1 MAEDMSSNQRM
12 VEKRKI
18 GIMGGTFDPIHC
30 GHLFIAE
37 TALDVF
43 QLDKVLFIPA
53 GDPPHKNEKLITDSG
68 HRFQM
73 IKLAIED
80 NQNFEASDMEIM
92 KQEKSYT
99 IETIKILRRQ
109 YGEETDLYFITG
121 TDAFVGLETWKE
133 YQKLLSL
140 TNFIVMTRTISN
152 PMVLEE
158 KISQFTEKF
167 NAKVFKID
175 IPTLDISS
183 TDIRKRVQEGRSI
196 KYLLPYDVEEYIRN
210 HHLYED

>member
-1 MAEDMSSNQRM
+1 MNLNQEM
-12 VEKRKI
+12 VQKRKI
-18 GIMGGTFDPIHC
+18 GIMGGTFDPIHY

-37 TALDVF
+37 TACDVL

-53 GDPPHKNEKLITDSG
+53 GAPPHKNEKLITDSN

-73 IKLAIED
+73 IKVAIAD
-80 NQNFEASDMEIM
+80 NHNFEASDMEII
-92 KQEKSYT
+92 KEEKSYT
-99 IETIKILRRQ
+99 IETIKVLRRQ
-109 YGEETDLYFITG
+109 YGKEVNLYFITG
-121 TDAFVGLETWKE
+121 ADAFVGLETWKAYPE
-133 YQKLLSL
+133 LLGL

-167 NAKVFKID
+167 NTNIFKVD

-183 TDIRKRVQEGRSI
+183 TDIRRRVQEGRSI
-196 KYLLPYDVEEYIRN
+196 KYLLPYNVEKYIRD